1 MENSWLMYVWIADL
15 IHLWP
20 HNEPTHRPSHRFSF
34 CDGSD
39 GGACVRTVQIAAT
52 MAGPSKAAKIEYIM
66 KPKVLAF
73 ALVLFLALLLSPIM
87 GEANARAH
95 RCIGMS

>member
-1 MENSWLMYVWIADL
+1 MANNWLMYVWTLFDTNRSHKVLTQVPIESF
-15 IHLWP
+15 HL
-20 HNEPTHRPSHRFSF
+20 S
-34 CDGSD
+34 CVGV
-39 GGACVRTVQIAAT
+39 ACVSMVQIAAT
-52 MAGPSKAAKIEYIM
+52 MAAPSKAAKIEYIM

-95 RCIGMS
+95 RCIGMSGQQ